1 MAAGADVKSLESVY
15 EFRAAVLN
23 FQEEARLCLQ
33 ALESQILKFL
43 GWIERE
49 RPTFWKRQIELSYRE
64 HGEARVSFHRCRMRK
79 MGDFKPTCFEERK
92 AMEAAKQALEFAQK
106 QVPVVKYWIA
116 NTHHE
121 ANEYKGRSS
130 QLHQFI
136 ERELPELLAIL
147 GHSIQQLEA
156 YANVAAP
163 NAVTGQTAE
172 IRMAAD
178 PDSAPNPTADPESEP
193 ETDDQI
199 PMSEVANI
207 EPTVPDED
215 SKLQGDNETSAGDQR

>member
-1 MAAGADVKSLESVY
+1 MAGGADVKSLESVY

-43 GWIERE
+43 SWLERD
-49 RPTFWKRQIELSYRE
+49 RPRFWKRQIELSYRA
-64 HGEARVSFHRCRMRK
+64 HGEARVSYHRCRMRK

-106 QVPVVKYWIA
+106 QIPVVKLWIA
-116 NTHHE
+116 NTCHE

-130 QLHQFI
+130 QLHQFV
-136 ERELPELLAIL
+136 ERDLPELLSIL

-163 NAVTGQTAE
+163 NAVTGQSAE
-172 IRMAAD
+172 IRSAAAEED
-178 PDSAPNPTADPESEP
+178 EAVEDEAEVVEEDVEDVDVDVETKNADEGADRHSDDETTSEG
-193 ETDDQI
+193 Q
-199 PMSEVANI
+199 S
-207 EPTVPDED
+207 
-215 SKLQGDNETSAGDQR
+215 